1 MSNEKGM
8 INYSAFKFMSEYEI
22 CIPIIQRE
30 YIQGCND
37 QRIFNTTKKMIDD
50 ILAVLKN
57 ERDRINLNIIYG
69 YSENNVFYP
78 IDGQQ
83 RLTLLYLIIYY
94 CAVMGEKIEDF
105 NSNIKSFSYETKDTS
120 KRFFEVILNKAKDI
134 SEILNSGKDVVREMK
149 SRLWFQVDWNN
160 DMTIN
165 SALSILKKLNAK
177 IKKEEAK
184 VFYNRLKDAQFVVF
198 DICIEGKEGAKL
210 NSSTSYISLN
220 ARGKMLE
227 DFENVKSLLEKIE
240 IALGKKEKFFSDKY
254 DRKYIDIFY
263 KSVDSSKKLEDKTEE
278 INQKSIAFLLNSYN
292 LVINVFGKNDSRD
305 YVCGFEGYYKKL
317 YYLDKENEYVMGKYF
332 DFIHKVLDELYNKPE
347 LIKAYPIL
355 ESIWDEKQILFF
367 RGENTYNT
375 TEKETCDPKY
385 AVIFLLY
392 LFLNSNVS
400 MESLKKLEYVLENIG
415 YTSVR
420 QENFDFAHY
429 ICNELRKEDIYEYLT
444 KVISIDDVTEDIR
457 WGNSGKDLKCRL
469 KEQIIKFKV
478 IDYYNKKHDE
488 QKWEF
493 NFFEKYEK
501 KYKYSNNG
509 QLFYLLYIT
518 DLWDGEIT
526 EKKMDLL
533 ESYLSLNEKILFSS
547 ELIMKK
553 FFAIATYY
561 DDEKDDLFSAQA
573 INEKCNYVYVRYEG
587 ERKITLS
594 KDNLHKLESGLYTTN
609 DNTEYGNALNNK
621 ELKKIKLSI
630 IKKVY
635 GFLLNPNENYMEW
648 IKKKLNADYNEC
660 WLKYAV
666 DRKYTELLDN
676 QLMYNN
682 GKVYIRIKN
691 EMEKEVNVR
700 FDTRVLLLDLKEEYK
715 ALEKY
720 RSSVWSYDT
729 KHVDSYKSEVGLTY
743 GECNSDKNIINH
755 FPVPIFNLIYREE
768 YPKYKYKKS
777 SWRRRCF
784 FYFMNK
790 IYLNFPKDTVYAI
803 VNNEITLYQFGKDY
817 EYIKFSYSLVGDLN
831 RLKNAGS
838 DFEDEVK
845 KIIGDYQTFED
856 AHQESWSKSHYNY
869 LGGIF
874 KYGKILVMKSID
886 IKLFEK
892 NGEGSLEKFQVLE

>member
-1 MSNEKGM
+1 MNDEKGM

-37 QRIFNTTKKMIDD
+37 QRIINTTNRMIDD
-50 ILAVLKN
+50 ILAALKN
-57 ERDRINLNIIYG
+57 ERDRVNLNIIYG

-120 KRFFEVILNKAKDI
+120 KSFFEMILKKAEDI
-134 SEILNSGKDVVREMK
+134 SEILNSNKDVIGEMK

-165 SALSILKKLNAK
+165 SALSILKKLNDK

-184 VFYNRLKDAQFVVF
+184 VFYNRLKDVQFVVF

-240 IALGKKEKFFSDKY
+240 ITLGKKENFFSDQY

-278 INQKSIAFLLNSYN
+278 INQKSILFLLNSYN
-292 LVINVFGKNDSRD
+292 LVVNVFDDGVSRKYVHDFED
-305 YVCGFEGYYKKL
+305 YYEKL
-317 YYLDKENEYVMGKYF
+317 YYFNKENEYVMDKYF
-332 DFIHKVLDELYNKPE
+332 DFIHKVLDELYKKIE

-355 ESIWDEKQILFF
+355 ESIWDEKQVPFF
-367 RGENTYNT
+367 QGKNIFYT
-375 TEKETCDPKY
+375 TEKEICDPQY
-385 AVIFLLY
+385 AGIFLLY

-420 QENFDFAHY
+420 QANFDFAHY
-429 ICNELRKEDIYEYLT
+429 ICKALRNDDIYEYLT
-444 KVISIDDVTEDIR
+444 KVKSVDDVTKYIIWE
-457 WGNSGKDLKCRL
+457 NSGKDLKCRL

-478 IDYYNKKHDE
+478 IDDYNKKHDE

-501 KYKYSNNG
+501 DYKYFNNG
-509 QLFYLLYIT
+509 QLYYLLYIT

-526 EKKMDLL
+526 EKKIDLL
-533 ESYLSLNEKILFSS
+533 KSYLLLDKKYLFSS

-553 FFAIATYY
+553 NFAIATYY
-561 DDEKDDLFSAQA
+561 DDKKDDLFSAQT
-573 INEKCNYVYVRYEG
+573 INEKCNYSYVRHEG
-587 ERKITLS
+587 ERKIVLS
-594 KDNLHKLESGLYTTN
+594 FDNLHKLERSLYTTN
-609 DNTEYGNALNNK
+609 DDIEYGNGYNNK

-635 GFLLNPNENYMEW
+635 DFLLNPNKKNMEW
-648 IKKKLNADYNEC
+648 IKRKLNTDYNQC

-666 DRKYTELLDN
+666 DRNYTELLDN
-676 QLMYNN
+676 QLTFNN
-682 GKVYIRIKN
+682 GKVYILTNN
-691 EMEKEVNVR
+691 ELNRKAWVR
-700 FDTRVLLLDLKEEYK
+700 FDTRVLLLDLKKEHN
-715 ALEKY
+715 AMEKY
-720 RSSVWSYDT
+720 ISSVWSYDT
-729 KHVDSYKSEVGLTY
+729 KHVDSNKSEIGLLY
-743 GECNSDKNIINH
+743 DENALNMKIINH
-755 FPVPIFNLIYREE
+755 FPVPIFNFLYREK
-768 YPKYKYKKS
+768 YLQYKYQNS
-777 SWRRRCF
+777 IWNRRCF
-784 FYFMNK
+784 FYRMDK
-790 IYLNFPKDTVYAI
+790 INLNFPEDTVYAI
-803 VNNEITLYQFGKDY
+803 FDKEIKLYQFGKDY
-817 EYIKFSYSLVGDLN
+817 EYTKFSYFLDDDFNL
-831 RLKNAGS
+831 LKNAWS
-838 DFEDEVK
+838 DFEEEVK

-856 AHQESWSKSHYNY
+856 AHHESWSKSYYNY
-869 LGGIF
+869 LDGIF

-892 NGEGSLEKFQVLE
+892 NGEGSLEKFQVLG

>member
-240 IALGKKEKFFSDKY
+240 IALGKKEKFFSDQY

-292 LVINVFGKNDSRD
+292 LVINVFGKNASRD
-305 YVCGFEGYYKKL
+305 YVCDFEGYYKKL

-375 TEKETCDPKY
+375 TEKEICDPKY

-392 LFLNSNVS
+392 LFFNSNVS

-700 FDTRVLLLDLKEEYK
+700 FDTRVLLLDLKKENTGF
-715 ALEKY
+715 EKY
-720 RSSVWSYDT
+720 INYVWSYNT
-729 KHVDSYKSEVGLTY
+729 KHVNDVKSEIGLTY
-743 GECNSDKNIINH
+743 DECNSDKNIINH
-755 FPVPIFNLIYREE
+755 FPVPIFKFIYRQ
-768 YPKYKYKKS
+768 KYLECKYEKS
-777 SWRRRCF
+777 SWNQRCF
-784 FYFMNK
+784 FYCMNK
-790 IYLNFPKDTVYAI
+790 ICLNFPKDIVYMIADKK
-803 VNNEITLYQFGKDY
+803 ITLYQFDEEY
-817 EYIKFSYSLVGDLN
+817 EYSKFSCCLVDYFKKLE
-831 RLKNAGS
+831 NAES
-838 DFEDEVK
+838 CFEEEVE
-845 KIIGDYQTFED
+845 KIPNNYQTFERNRN
-856 AHQESWSKSHYNY
+856 SWIKTYYSY
-869 LGGIF
+869 LGGLYKYQKKSYIDENIDIESFEKIGKESLKKF
-874 KYGKILVMKSID
+874 KY
-886 IKLFEK
+886 
-892 NGEGSLEKFQVLE
+892 LE

>member
-1 MSNEKGM
+1 MSDEKEM
-8 INYSAFKFMSEYEI
+8 INYSAFRFMSEYKI

-30 YIQGCND
+30 YIQGCHD
-37 QRIFNTTKKMIDD
+37 QRIINTTNKMIDD
-50 ILAVLKN
+50 ILTALRN
-57 ERDRINLNIIYG
+57 ERERVNLNIIYG
-69 YSENNVFYP
+69 YSENNVFFP

-149 SRLWFQVDWNN
+149 SCLWFQVDWNN
-160 DMTIN
+160 DVTIN
-165 SALSILKKLNAK
+165 SVLSILKKLNDK
-177 IKKEEAK
+177 IKKEEVK
-184 VFYNRLKDAQFVVF
+184 VFYNRLKDGQFVVF
-198 DICIEGKEGAKL
+198 DICIERKEGAKL

-227 DFENVKSLLEKIE
+227 DFENVKSLFEKIE
-240 IALGKKEKFFSDKY
+240 ITLGKKEKFFSDQY

-278 INQKSIAFLLNSYN
+278 INQKSILFLLNSYN
-292 LVINVFGKNDSRD
+292 LVVNIFDDDINRK
-305 YVCGFEGYYKKL
+305 YVHNFENYYEKL
-317 YYLDKENEYVMGKYF
+317 YYFNKENKDVMGKYF
-332 DFIHKVLDELYNKPE
+332 DFIHKVLDELYKNPE
-347 LIKAYPIL
+347 LIKVYPIL
-355 ESIWDEKQILFF
+355 ESTWDEKQVPFF
-367 RGENTYNT
+367 QGKNTFYT
-375 TEKETCDPKY
+375 TEKGICDPKY

-400 MESLKKLEYVLENIG
+400 MESLKKLEHVLENIG

-429 ICNELRKEDIYEYLT
+429 ICNALRKEDIYEYFT
-444 KVISIDDVTEDIR
+444 KVMSIDDVTEDIR

-478 IDYYNKKHDE
+478 IDYYNKNHDE

-518 DLWDGEIT
+518 DLWDSEIT

-609 DNTEYGNALNNK
+609 DNTEYGNDLNNK

-635 GFLLNPNENYMEW
+635 DFLLNPNENYMEW

-676 QLMYNN
+676 QLTYNN
-682 GKVYIRIKN
+682 GKVYILIKN
-691 EMEKEVNVR
+691 EMEKEDKVR

-755 FPVPIFNLIYREE
+755 FPVPIFNLIYRER

-817 EYIKFSYSLVGDLN
+817 EYIKFSYSLVDDLN

>member
-1 MSNEKGM
+1 MSGEKGM

-30 YIQGCND
+30 YIQGFND
-37 QRIFNTTKKMIDD
+37 QRIINTTNKMIDD
-50 ILAVLKN
+50 ILAALKN
-57 ERDRINLNIIYG
+57 ERDRVNLNIIYG

-94 CAVMGEKIEDF
+94 CAVMGENIEDF

-120 KRFFEVILNKAKDI
+120 KSFFEMILKKAEDI
-134 SEILNSGKDVVREMK
+134 SEILNSDKDVIGEMK
-149 SRLWFQVDWNN
+149 SRLWFQVGWNN
-160 DMTIN
+160 DMTIK
-165 SALSILKKLNAK
+165 SVLSILKKLNDK
-177 IKKEEAK
+177 IKKEEVK
-184 VFYNRLKDAQFVVF
+184 VFYNKLKDGQFVVF
-198 DICIEGKEGAKL
+198 DICIESKEGAKL

-240 IALGKKEKFFSDKY
+240 ITLGKKEKFFSDQY

-263 KSVDSSKKLEDKTEE
+263 KSVDSSRKLEDKTEE
-278 INQKSIAFLLNSYN
+278 INQKSILFLLNSYN
-292 LVINVFGKNDSRD
+292 LVVNVFDDDISRKYVHNFED
-305 YVCGFEGYYKKL
+305 YYEKL
-317 YYLDKENEYVMGKYF
+317 YSFNKENEDVMGKYF
-332 DFIHKVLDELYNKPE
+332 DFIHKVLDELYKNPK
-347 LIKAYPIL
+347 LIKVYPIL
-355 ESIWDEKQILFF
+355 ESTWDKKQVPFF
-367 RGENTYNT
+367 QGENIFYT
-375 TEKETCDPKY
+375 TEKGICDPKY

-392 LFLNSNVS
+392 LFFNSNVS

-429 ICNELRKEDIYEYLT
+429 ICNVLRKEDIYEYLT
-444 KVISIDDVTEDIR
+444 KVMSIDDVTEDIR

-478 IDYYNKKHDE
+478 IDYYNKNHDK
-488 QKWEF
+488 QKLQF
-493 NFFEKYEK
+493 NFFENYEK
-501 KYKYSNNG
+501 KYKYFNNG
-509 QLFYLLYIT
+509 QLYYLLYIT

-533 ESYLSLNEKILFSS
+533 KSYLSLDEKFLFSS

-553 FFAIATYY
+553 RFAIATYY
-561 DDEKDDLFSAQA
+561 DDEKNDLISAQT

-587 ERKITLS
+587 ETKIILS
-594 KDNLHKLESGLYTTN
+594 YDNLHKLESSLYTTN
-609 DNTEYGNALNNK
+609 DDIEYGKGFNNK

-635 GFLLNPNENYMEW
+635 DFLLNSNKNYTEW
-648 IKKKLNADYNEC
+648 TKRKLNTDYNQC

-666 DRKYTELLDN
+666 DRNYTELLDN
-676 QLMYNN
+676 QLKFID
-682 GKVYIRIKN
+682 GKVYILTNN
-691 EMEKEVNVR
+691 EVDRKAWVR
-700 FDTRVLLLDLKEEYK
+700 FDTRVLLLDLKKEHN

-729 KHVDSYKSEVGLTY
+729 KHVNSSKSEIGLFY
-743 GECNSDKNIINH
+743 DEYSLNMKFINH
-755 FPVPIFNLIYREE
+755 FPVPIFNFIHIER
-768 YPKYKYKKS
+768 YPQYNYKKRS
-777 SWRRRCF
+777 LSRRCF

-790 IYLNFPKDTVYAI
+790 IYLNFPKDIVYAI
-803 VNNEITLYQFGKDY
+803 INNKIILYQFGKDY
-817 EYIKFSYSLVGDLN
+817 EYTKFSYFLDHDFN
-831 RLKNAGS
+831 MLKNEGS
-838 DFEDEVK
+838 DFEEEVK
-845 KIIGDYQTFED
+845 KIIGDYQTFAD
-856 AHQESWSKSHYNY
+856 AHQESWSESYYNY
-869 LGGIF
+869 LDGIF
-874 KYGKILVMKSID
+874 KYGKIPIEKSID

-892 NGEGSLEKFQVLE
+892 DGEGSLEKF